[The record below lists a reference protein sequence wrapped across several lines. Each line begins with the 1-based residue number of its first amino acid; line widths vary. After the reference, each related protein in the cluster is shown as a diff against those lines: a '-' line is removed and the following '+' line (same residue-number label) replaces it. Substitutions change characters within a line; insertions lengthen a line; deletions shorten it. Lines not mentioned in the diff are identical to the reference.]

1 MECNEF
7 LEGYSAYRDGLVDE
21 AERDAFR
28 AHLESCE
35 SCARYD
41 RVVRKG
47 TDVLRDLPPV
57 DPPSDFLARLQHRIY
72 HIEDGIP
79 LDASL
84 RGGGAALMAVA
95 AVGLLALAWLPF
107 AARAP
112 VEVELPAVAV
122 DVPERSTAT
131 AGGDAGELIDPGPF
145 VRPVAEVD
153 EAAERLPAW
162 SDVRLVPVEMNGA
175 GEGTGDASASTLGA
189 GPAFTGSDPGPL
201 GAGR

>member
-1 MECNEF
+1 MECKDF

-28 AHLESCE
+28 EHRERCE

-79 LDASL
+79 LSSTFQ
-84 RGGGAALMAVA
+84 GGSAAVMAVA
-95 AVGLLALAWLPF
+95 AVGLLALAWMPF
-107 AARAP
+107 AVRAP

-122 DVPERSTAT
+122 EAPERPAT
-131 AGGDAGELIDPGPF
+131 RAAAASGADARNLVDPGPF
-145 VRPVAEVD
+145 VRSASEVEAVAETMPV
-153 EAAERLPAW
+153 W
-162 SDVRLVPVEMNGA
+162 SDVRLAPA
-175 GEGTGDASASTLGA
+175 TAAAADAFTLGA
-189 GPAFTGSDPGPL
+189 GPAFAGSSPGPR